1 MISGHITICKIYN
14 DGAKEVVL
22 DKANLITVGL
32 GTSFCDLIQSKGSN
46 DAGDFAPGYFQVGT
60 GQIGGALLTTSAIF
74 YQLSSPFSWE
84 EYGEDT
90 DIDVEERYRCFNAST
105 DNGGVSYSELLLTSS
120 VYSSMIYSGID
131 GFFGVLP
138 PSRRTKYLMDSY
150 ESEIVMDEKTGN
162 GQAITEL
169 GLFIKNPRGL
179 SEDSPLLVAYKRFDA
194 INKNPT
200 FTIVVHWTI
209 GYLGVSNATDY
220 VYTGV
225 ALDSSRID
233 SIQNRRGY

>member
-32 GTSFCDLIQSKGSN
+32 GASFSDLLQAKGSKE
-46 DAGDFAPGYFQVGT
+46 AGDFAPGYFQVGT
-60 GQIGGALLTTSAIF
+60 GQIGGTGLTTSAMF

-105 DNGGVSYSELLLTSS
+105 DNGGISYSELLLTSS
-120 VYSSMIYSGID
+120 VYSSITYSGID
-131 GFFGVLP
+131 GFFGVLD
-138 PSRRTKYLMDSY
+138 PSRKTKFILDSF
-150 ESEIVMDEKTGN
+150 ESEIVLDEKTGN
-162 GQAITEL
+162 GQSISEL

-179 SEDSPLLVAYKRFDA
+179 SEDSPLLIAYKKFDA
-194 INKNPT
+194 ISKNPT

-209 GYLGVSNATDY
+209 GYLGVSNQPDY
-220 VYTGV
+220 VYTG
-225 ALDSSRID
+225 AAMDPRMTD